1 MPSLEITTRIGCK
14 NNCSYCPQELLVKSY
29 KRRSQQFDM
38 PFDLFKLCLDKVP
51 KEVRIDFS
59 GMAEPWLNKRC
70 TDMVQYAYESGFEVV
85 IYTTL
90 VGMEMA
96 DIERLA
102 AIPFKH
108 FEVHLPDA
116 GYLTQIAV
124 NEEYLQKLQKIVASG
139 ISGLTFMT
147 IGNLHPQ
154 VKEVVDCQ
162 VNEHEVISRAGN
174 LKEYPGMDAL
184 ERLSGI
190 IYCDSCGSDFNHNVL
205 LPNGDV
211 IVCCMDYGMQYV
223 IGNLAHTCYDD
234 LFQSG
239 TIREMQEKLID
250 DRKDLLCRYCYNA
263 SRSRLNWL
271 PGAAKILRK
280 YLLK

>member
-29 KRRSQQFDM
+29 KRRSQQFNM
-38 PFDLFKLCLDKVP
+38 PFELFKQCLDKVP
-51 KEVRIDFS
+51 LDVRIDFS

-70 TDMVQYAYESGFEVV
+70 TDMVQYTYDRGFEVV
-85 IYTTL
+85 VYTTL

-116 GYLTQIAV
+116 DSLTQITV
-124 NEEYLQKLQKIVASG
+124 NDKYLHKVKKIVQSDIG
-139 ISGLTFMT
+139 GLSFMT

-154 VKEVVDCQ
+154 LKDIVGNN
-162 VNEHEVISRAGN
+162 VNENEVISRAGN
-174 LKEYPGMDAL
+174 LTDYPGMDNQK
-184 ERLSGI
+184 RLAGI
-190 IYCDSCGSDFNHNVL
+190 IYCDSCGSDFNRNVL

-223 IGNLAHTCYDD
+223 IGSLVESGYAD
-234 LFQSG
+234 LFKSD
-239 TIREMQEKLID
+239 TIRGMRNKLID
-250 DRKDLLCRYCYNA
+250 DASDIFCRYCHNA

-271 PGAAKILRK
+271 PGAKK
-280 YLLK
+280 LLKMFN